1 MNVDVMPNSIMEMSI
16 VIKCLCFLL
25 LLVSGLL
32 SLLVVVPLPLLLALL
47 FGLVR
52 CLSLE
57 GDVIVAITADYVELC
72 LVHQLL
78 TNAAIAKLTALMRL
92 YPL

>member
-1 MNVDVMPNSIMEMSI
+1 MLFIILVCDMNVDVMPNSIMEMSI

-25 LLVSGLL
+25 LLVSAGLL
-32 SLLVVVPLPLLLALL
+32 LLLAVVPLPLLLALL

-57 GDVIVAITADYVELC
+57 GDVIVALD
-72 LVHQLL
+72 
-78 TNAAIAKLTALMRL
+78 K
-92 YPL
+92 